1 MVACTRGVTTGAT
14 VEAEAHADVGEAVVG
29 EEAATTT
36 TMHEPGK
43 DKADR
48 LRRPHRSTNEY
59 NSVLL
64 RVRHPIQSLTAALHV
79 RHAIVD
85 VSLSRAT

>member
-43 DKADR
+43 DRQIDYDGLIEAPMSTTLYFFACGTPYKVSRPPFMFDTR
-48 LRRPHRSTNEY
+48 LST
-59 NSVLL
+59 S
-64 RVRHPIQSLTAALHV
+64 A
-79 RHAIVD
+79 
-85 VSLSRAT
+85 